1 MTKLLFLGATLLV
14 RLGAEQH
21 LRGFCAYPAF
31 CSSELSFCNEG
42 CLFVV
47 ITNAPQRFHRHLI
60 FRPCLAEPRKK
71 FSTVKVL
78 RLTTNLAVFLLVP
91 QLFFS
96 FPSLASQFFWIRQ
109 TTNRALCIS
118 SFWQA
123 LKVLTNDSLIQ
134 RKTGGGEGETDKN
147 NRLPQPWG
155 A

>member
-1 MTKLLFLGATLLV
+1 MTKLLSPGATLP
-14 RLGAEQH
+14 AAFE
-21 LRGFCAYPAF
+21 GFL
-31 CSSELSFCNEG
+31 CSPCFLFFRTFILQQR
-42 CLFVV
+42 LFVLRNYKRSAKV
-47 ITNAPQRFHRHLI
+47 PPPPDIPTLSSRA
-60 FRPCLAEPRKK
+60 AKK

-78 RLTTNLAVFLLVP
+78 RPTTNLAVFLSVP
-91 QLFFS
+91 QLFFF